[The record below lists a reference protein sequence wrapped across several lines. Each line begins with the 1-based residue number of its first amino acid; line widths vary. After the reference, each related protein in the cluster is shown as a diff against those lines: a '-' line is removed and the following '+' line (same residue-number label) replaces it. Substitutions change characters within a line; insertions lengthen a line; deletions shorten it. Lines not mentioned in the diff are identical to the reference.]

1 MANETKEV
9 KKQPVKKTE
18 EKSVLYH
25 KDGVIFIDIYK
36 EPEDL
41 SQFTKLSPPKGV
53 TITCTNCGTEMAFY
67 SEHYKAYYCSHCLR
81 LYPDHQYDLE
91 KPKSKKEL
99 QKWTELIRPIV
110 PSSKNKPKKEEKVE
124 SPPGLTPEE
133 IAKAEGFKELQG
145 LF

>member
-1 MANETKEV
+1 MADTNKAE

-25 KDGVIFIDIYK
+25 KDGVIFIDVYK
-36 EPEDL
+36 EPEDM
-41 SQFTKLSPPKGV
+41 SEFTKLNLPKGV
-53 TITCTNCGTEMAFY
+53 TITCTNCGTEMAYF
-67 SEHYKAYYCSHCLR
+67 SEHYKTYYCSHCLR
-81 LYPDHQYDLE
+81 LYPEHPYDLE

-110 PSSKNKPKKEEKVE
+110 PSSKNKPKKEVKVE
-124 SPPGLTPEE
+124 APPGLTPEE
-133 IAKAEGFKELQG
+133 ITKANEFKELQG